1 MLREELR
8 SLNPNRRQLRSFGIT
23 LGIAI
28 LVIAGVLYWRNA
40 PGVVLVSSIGVL
52 FLTAGLAAPAI
63 LRRLYKPWMA
73 LAVLM
78 GFVMTRILLTLIFVL
93 LFIPTGLLMRLFGR
107 DPLRRKLDPDA
118 KTYWIRKQYD
128 PKSRERLERYY

>member
-8 SLNPNRRQLRSFGIT
+8 SLSPNRRQLRSFGIT

-28 LVIAGVLYWRNA
+28 LVIAGVLYWRSA
-40 PGVVLVSSIGVL
+40 PGVIPVSSIGVL
-52 FLTAGLAAPAI
+52 FLIAGLVAPSV

-118 KTYWIRKQYD
+118 KSYWIRKQYN
-128 PKSRERLERYY
+128 PESRERLERYY